1 LAQAAKQ
8 KKIKAAVEEKQVELK
23 TYKP

>member
-1 LAQAAKQ
+1 LSAKQ
-8 KKIKAAVEEKQVELK
+8 KKIKAAVEEKQVEFK